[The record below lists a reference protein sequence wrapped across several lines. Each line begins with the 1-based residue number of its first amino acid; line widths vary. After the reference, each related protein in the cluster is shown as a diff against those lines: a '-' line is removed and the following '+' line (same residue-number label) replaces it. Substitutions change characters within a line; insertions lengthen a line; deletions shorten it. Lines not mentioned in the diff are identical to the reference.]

1 MKTSEF
7 WNLINTSIEQ
17 KNSLDK
23 NEQGDALL
31 EILVKSNVQQILDF
45 HNTLTALK
53 KDLETPEFNDI
64 AFMMKYGDNKTA
76 LSGFKNWVV
85 ALGEEHYRKAKQSP
99 AHLLTLDDHNLF
111 VAGRP
116 YLNEIDLVASVA
128 YDQVSKEQD
137 PEWYV
142 LVQKHRRLQQ
152 LNKNQEQDNELE
164 P

>member
-1 MKTSEF
+1 MKTAEF

-17 KNSLDK
+17 KNSIDK

-31 EILVKSNVQQILDF
+31 EILMKLNAQKILGF
-45 HNTLTALK
+45 HNTLTELK
-53 KDLETPEFNDI
+53 KGLDKPEFNDI
-64 AFMMKYGDNKTA
+64 AFMMKYGDNNTA

-99 AHLLTLDDHNLF
+99 AHLLTLDDPNLF
-111 VAGRP
+111 VSGRA
-116 YLNEIDLVASVA
+116 YLNDLDLVTSIA
-128 YDQVSKEQD
+128 YDQISKEED
-137 PEWYV
+137 PEWHLFV
-142 LVQKHRRLQQ
+142 KNHRRLKQ